1 MPSYVDSICT
11 APVLTYEL
19 RKIITSFCTDIS
31 SQKAKAEA
39 IKILGGKRILLVED
53 VKVNCRIVTAM
64 LTPYGLNIETAENG
78 ATALEMIKSH
88 KDDYYDCAIMDIQM
102 PVMDGYDCSCAIRN
116 LENDRKSHI
125 PIIAMT
131 ANVFSEDRDRA
142 AACGMNAFLTKPVHI
157 KQLIEA
163 LTGVISD

>member
-1 MPSYVDSICT
+1 
-11 APVLTYEL
+11 
-19 RKIITSFCTDIS
+19 
-31 SQKAKAEA
+31 
-39 IKILGGKRILLVED
+39 
-53 VKVNCRIVTAM
+53 M

-88 KDDYYDCAIMDIQM
+88 KDDYYDCVIMDIQM